1 METAANDA
9 DATFTDGNITVIR
22 NELIYN
28 KKKINLANVT
38 AVKFGWLPI
47 RLDMYTIGGR
57 YTVELKTSDEKMKL
71 SFPYYF
77 GIFKERQG
85 DKFEMLLEAIWD
97 MTVVRLL
104 NTMIDDI
111 KRGHSVSI
119 GQCLVRPDGIL
130 YKKFLIPWED
140 LSYQKNYNRL
150 TINSKSNTLSN
161 IP

>member
-1 METAANDA
+1 
-9 DATFTDGNITVIR
+9 
-22 NELIYN
+22 
-28 KKKINLANVT
+28 
-38 AVKFGWLPI
+38 
-47 RLDMYTIGGR
+47 MYTIGGR

-150 TINSKSNTLSN
+150 TINSKSNTDVWTNLYYTEVDNVYVLIHFLEWKFQRES
-161 IP
+161 